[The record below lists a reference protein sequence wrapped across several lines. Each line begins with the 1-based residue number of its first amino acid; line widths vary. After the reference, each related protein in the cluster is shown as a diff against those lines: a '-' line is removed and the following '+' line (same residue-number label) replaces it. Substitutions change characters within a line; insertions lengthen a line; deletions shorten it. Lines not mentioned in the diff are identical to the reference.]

1 MFPGDGPLPAVA
13 AASAAA
19 LGRLAVSVASEGD
32 AAPQA
37 VDRDDNVSSVYV
49 KVLFEMFQ
57 ISES

>member
-1 MFPGDGPLPAVA
+1 MVA

-19 LGRLAVSVASEGD
+19 LGRLAVSVAAEGD

-37 VDRDDNVSSVYV
+37 VDRDDNVSSVCV

-57 ISES
+57 ISKL